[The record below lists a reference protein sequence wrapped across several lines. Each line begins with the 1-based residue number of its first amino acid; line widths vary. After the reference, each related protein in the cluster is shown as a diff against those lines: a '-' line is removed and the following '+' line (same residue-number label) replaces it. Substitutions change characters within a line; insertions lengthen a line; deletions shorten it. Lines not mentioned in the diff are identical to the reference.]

1 MKKLSSFIILT
12 IIVIALS
19 MGLAMSVFAHSIEAA
34 LTVPARLSTPPS
46 QSTLT
51 TAHGAITPQPA
62 ATANATVRAMA
73 SATPI
78 VMNVV
83 LAQDTFQRA
92 DQIFWGMAS
101 DGQTWGGD
109 AATVNVFTVVGQTG
123 QVAHGQGAFNATLG
137 PIISDG
143 EIAVS
148 GSMNQFRQ
156 SNFGAV
162 LRWRDPHN
170 WYKAYIDG
178 TNLVILKNVAAMG
191 TRLGAVPFPA
201 VANVNY
207 TLRFQ
212 AIGTTLSA
220 KVWPTGQ
227 TEPPGWQLRVTD
239 MSLQNGYG
247 GLRIVLSNGA
257 SAKFIAFK
265 ETTVMNTA

>member
-19 MGLAMSVFAHSIEAA
+19 TGLAMSVFAHSIEAA
-34 LTVPARLSTPPS
+34 LTVPARLSAPPQHTP
-46 QSTLT
+46 LT
-51 TAHGAITPQPA
+51 TPQGAVTLQPS
-62 ATANATVRAMA
+62 ATANATARAMA

-78 VMNVV
+78 VMNAI

-92 DQIFWGMAS
+92 DQLFWGMAS

-109 AATVNVFTVVGQTG
+109 AATVNAFTMVGQTG
-123 QVAHGQGAFNATLG
+123 QIAHGKGSFNATLG
-137 PIISDG
+137 PIISDA
-143 EIAVS
+143 EIAFS
-148 GSMNQFRQ
+148 GSMNQFHQ

-178 TNLVILKNVAAMG
+178 TNLVILKNLAAMG

-201 VANVNY
+201 MANVNY

-212 AIGTTLSA
+212 VIGTTLSA
-220 KVWPTGQ
+220 KVWQTGQ
-227 TEPPGWQLRVTD
+227 TEPAGWQLRVTD
-239 MSLQNGYG
+239 TSLQNGYG
-247 GLRIVLSNGA
+247 GLRVVLDNGT

>member
-51 TAHGAITPQPA
+51 TAHRAITPQPA

-201 VANVNY
+201 VANANY

-239 MSLQNGYG
+239 TSLQNGYG